1 MDDSFKEKLTDI
13 LKDRIS
19 ISEGTRANYA
29 RGEDAYEPV
38 LSQAVVFPE
47 SNEEVSKILKL
58 CNENKVPVVPFGTGT
73 SLEGHAVGNEKGITI
88 SLEKMNKVLSVN
100 AADFDCR
107 VQANVTRKQ
116 LNEYLREDGVFFPID
131 PGADAALGGMAACS
145 ASGTMAVKY
154 GTMRTVVTGLTVVLP
169 NGEIIKT
176 GTRAKKSSA
185 GYNLTNLFIGSEGT
199 LGIITEVHLRLSP
212 IPESIMSAVCHFPDL
227 ESAVL
232 TAQEVIQYGVPIAR
246 IEMLNKDQM
255 EISIKYSKL
264 DKAEP
269 LPTLFFEFHG
279 SEPSNKESINIVEE
293 LSKNNG
299 GSDFKWA
306 ESLEERNKLWKARH
320 EIYYAVK
327 SQGTNVKIYATD
339 VCVPISKLVECI
351 KFSENEI
358 QQHGL
363 KAPMVG
369 HVGDGNFHV
378 TVIYDPS
385 KEGEYEIIRN
395 FSDKLIDKALELE
408 GTITGEHGIGLQK
421 KKYLLREHAD
431 NLPVMKA
438 IAIASEEDLATA
450 KIFQKHADMLLF
462 DSKPPSGA
470 SRPGG
475 NALSFEWSL
484 VANQDWRLPWMLA
497 GGIDVANLSL
507 AVEISGAS
515 AIDVSSGVEDS
526 KGFKSPVK
534 IKELLYF
541 AATL

>member
-1 MDDSFKEKLTDI
+1 MNELLQKGLKQI
-13 LKDRIS
+13 LNGRFS
-19 ISEGTRANYA
+19 LSESTRANYA
-29 RGEDAYEPV
+29 RGEDSYEPV
-38 LSQAVVFPE
+38 LSQAVAFPE
-47 SNEEVSKILKL
+47 TNEEVSKILKL
-58 CNENKVPVVPFGTGT
+58 CNEHKVPVVPFGTGT
-73 SLEGHAVGNEKGITI
+73 SLEGHVVGNENGITI

-100 AADFDCR
+100 GNDFDCR

-116 LNEYLREDGVFFPID
+116 LNEYLREDGIFFPID
-131 PGADAALGGMAACS
+131 PGADAALGGMAATS

-154 GTMRTVVTGLTVVLP
+154 GTMRTVVSGLTVVLA
-169 NGEIIKT
+169 NGDIIKT

-212 IPESIMSAVCHFPDL
+212 IPESIMSAACHFPDL

-264 DKAEP
+264 ENVEP

-279 SEPSNKESINIVEE
+279 SESSNKESIKIVEE

-299 GSDFKWA
+299 GNDFKWA
-306 ESLEERNKLWKARH
+306 ESIEDRNKLWKARH

-327 SQGTNVKIYATD
+327 AQGTNVKIYATD
-339 VCVPISKLVECI
+339 ICVPISNLVECI
-351 KFSENEI
+351 KFSEKEI

-378 TVIYDPS
+378 TVIYDPA
-385 KEGEYEIIRN
+385 KKGEYEIIRN

-421 KKYLLREHAD
+421 KEYLLKEHPD
-431 NLPVMKA
+431 NLPLMKS
-438 IAIASEEDLATA
+438 IKRSLDVNNIMNPGKVFDL
-450 KIFQKHADMLLF
+450 
-462 DSKPPSGA
+462 
-470 SRPGG
+470 
-475 NALSFEWSL
+475 N
-484 VANQDWRLPWMLA
+484 
-497 GGIDVANLSL
+497 
-507 AVEISGAS
+507 
-515 AIDVSSGVEDS
+515 
-526 KGFKSPVK
+526 
-534 IKELLYF
+534 
-541 AATL
+541 